1 MLGDANGGGTLRS
14 ATASEER
21 NALWKARHHLLWASR
36 SMVPEAQ
43 AWITDI
49 CVPISRLAEAIS
61 RAETMIEASG
71 LFAPILGHV
80 GDGNF
85 HVFFILHPG
94 DKPSWPKAARS
105 EEHKSELQSIR
116 RTAYAVFCFHNTQ

>member
-1 MLGDANGGGTLRS
+1 
-14 ATASEER
+14 
-21 NALWKARHHLLWASR
+21 
-36 SMVPEAQ
+36 MVPEAQ

-80 GDGNF
+80 GDGTF
-85 HVFFILHPG
+85 HVFFILHPH
-94 DKPSWPKAARS
+94 DKPSWQKAAVIQDTTIDHTHYIGGTHPRHHWTRVGS
-105 EEHKSELQSIR
+105 REPQHR
-116 RTAYAVFCFHNTQ
+116 